1 MQYKSRTIPMAKAMY
16 ETLSKVSFDSLSK
29 DTAKHNYEN
38 MLSLLDRL
46 SLVAENY
53 ENLCETDHKLIITYE
68 DRIGELEREV
78 IRLKNEQANIKW
90 TNINI

>member
-1 MQYKSRTIPMAKAMY
+1 MYNSTTIVKAKAMS
-16 ETLSKVSFDSLSK
+16 ETLSKVSFDSLTN

-38 MLSLLDRL
+38 MLGILTRL
-46 SLVAENY
+46 SVVAGNY
-53 ENLCETDHKLIITYE
+53 EKLCHTNDSLIRAYG

-90 TNINI
+90 TNINV

>member
-1 MQYKSRTIPMAKAMY
+1 MYNSTTIVEAKAMS
-16 ETLSKVSFDSLSK
+16 ETLSKVSFDSLTN

-38 MLSLLDRL
+38 MLGILTRL
-46 SLVAENY
+46 SVVAGNY
-53 ENLCETDHKLIITYE
+53 EKLCHTDDSLIRAYA